1 MAAIIIPNSSVEDL
15 TRHFIDG
22 CRGVAHMGKLL
33 GFVPSRGVVS
43 FDPESSEITTF
54 ELVSR
59 GGGYK
64 VSEWLRD
71 HRHRIFKLHA
81 SPCGT
86 MLVISHRAP
95 NSSDVPKVMV
105 VGRGSVEPEMFNDT
119 TGEMRLTTVQGE
131 VRTICVK
138 TNYKAF
144 KDNLAKPTAVPPAI
158 PSEIPSA

>member
-1 MAAIIIPNSSVEDL
+1 MCIRDRAYKGI
-15 TRHFIDG
+15 
-22 CRGVAHMGKLL
+22 LL
-33 GFVPSRGVVS
+33 GFVPSRGVAS

-54 ELVSR
+54 TEVSR

-64 VSEWLRD
+64 ISEWWRD
-71 HRHRIFKLHA
+71 HRPRIFKLHA
-81 SPCGT
+81 SQCGT
-86 MLVISHRAP
+86 LLVITHRAP
-95 NSSDVPKVMV
+95 NSSDVPKFMV

-158 PSEIPSA
+158 PTAAHMA